1 MLSVLKTAGF
11 RIPTIGIPRASDP
24 ALHLSALRLSA
35 LRQLSGAARSAQ
47 SARPAWPGS
56 GLSRSLSVKHSKFGV
71 VPRSPSSPLTILC
84 LSALRK
90 KANHRSL
97 HTLCLPPPPPLFLP
111 DLLPLPASLPNLG
124 HRHPHQPPLVLEATP
139 QILVS
144 FQLWAEGLPHD
155 RTSRLNKELP
165 MHNFVICSTTYG
177 TRQINS

>member
-71 VPRSPSSPLTILC
+71 TPPPTPPCARGNAPDIGLV
-84 LSALRK
+84 SALGRGSS
-90 KANHRSL
+90 ARS
-97 HTLCLPPPPPLFLP
+97 
-111 DLLPLPASLPNLG
+111 DI
-124 HRHPHQPPLVLEATP
+124 TP
-139 QILVS
+139 QQGAS
-144 FQLWAEGLPHD
+144 NAQLRDMLNNLRHQTD
-155 RTSRLNKELP
+155 KLMNKESKTNDAIEEL
-165 MHNFVICSTTYG
+165 
-177 TRQINS
+177 